1 MQVFSLHK
9 YSMFNNADIYNKE
22 VNGKMKLSISGSSVE
37 MGQRAADKVT
47 ELIRAKIKEQGEARI
62 MVSTGQSQ
70 FEFYETLVT
79 KEIPWDKVE
88 IFHLDEYIGLP
99 ITHKASFRKYLK
111 ERFIDKIANARMN
124 YISGE
129 GDVKNTIAEIT
140 EKIKEKPI
148 DIGVIGI
155 GENGHVAFN
164 DPPADFET
172 TASFHVVEL
181 DLKCRQQQVGEGWFA
196 AVDGV
201 PKYAISVTVSQI
213 MACEYIVSVV
223 PHKVKAP
230 IIKEILETDEVTNL
244 IPATKLKEHKN
255 WHLYLDADSA
265 SLLSDSIKE
274 TAE

>member
-1 MQVFSLHK
+1 
-9 YSMFNNADIYNKE
+9 
-22 VNGKMKLSISGSSVE
+22 MKLSISGSSVE

-111 ERFIDKIANARMN
+111 ERFIDKIGNGRMN

-129 GDVKNTIAEIT
+129 GDVKKTIAEIT

>member
-1 MQVFSLHK
+1 M
-9 YSMFNNADIYNKE
+9 
-22 VNGKMKLSISGSSVE
+22 
-37 MGQRAADKVT
+37 
-47 ELIRAKIKEQGEARI
+47 
-62 MVSTGQSQ
+62 
-70 FEFYETLVT
+70 
-79 KEIPWDKVE
+79 
-88 IFHLDEYIGLP
+88 
-99 ITHKASFRKYLK
+99 
-111 ERFIDKIANARMN
+111 
-124 YISGE
+124 
-129 GDVKNTIAEIT
+129 
-140 EKIKEKPI
+140 
-148 DIGVIGI
+148 
-155 GENGHVAFN
+155 
-164 DPPADFET
+164 
-172 TASFHVVEL
+172 EL

>member
-1 MQVFSLHK
+1 
-9 YSMFNNADIYNKE
+9 
-22 VNGKMKLSISGSSVE
+22 MKLSISGSSVE

-70 FEFYETLVT
+70 FEFYEALVT

-111 ERFIDKIANARMN
+111 ERFIDKIGNGRMN

-129 GDVKNTIAEIT
+129 GDVKKTIAEIT

>member
-47 ELIRAKIKEQGEARI
+47 ELIRAKIEEQGEARI

-70 FEFYETLVT
+70 FEFYEALVK

-111 ERFIDKIANARMN
+111 ERFIEKIANARMN
-124 YISGE
+124 YINGE
-129 GDVKNTIAEIT
+129 GDVKKTIAEIT

>member
-129 GDVKNTIAEIT
+129 GDVKKTIAEIT